1 MQAAMF
7 DLCCPRLSGAGCA
20 QPLFETPREP
30 SSGGRKKKKKDGSSS
45 GKSSR

>member
-7 DLCCPRLSGAGCA
+7 DPCCPRLSGAGCA

-30 SSGGRKKKKKDGSSS
+30 SGGRKKKKKDGSSS

>member
-1 MQAAMF
+1 MQAAV
-7 DLCCPRLSGAGCA
+7 LSLGCPLLSGTGCA